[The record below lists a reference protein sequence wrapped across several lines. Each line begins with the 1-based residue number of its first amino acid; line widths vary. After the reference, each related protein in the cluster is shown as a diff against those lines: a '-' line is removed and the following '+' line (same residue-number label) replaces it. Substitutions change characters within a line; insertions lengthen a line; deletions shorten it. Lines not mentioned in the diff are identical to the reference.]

1 MDREFLDEEL
11 RRLASDSGFRPPGW
25 SSEDIDGFR
34 RLIQC
39 VHAATVEDD
48 LRNTRFLRI
57 QASDHGDPARAQA
70 GLSSGRLISLT
81 FKGTDDRGTVV
92 IGDLSAHMEPPR

>member
-1 MDREFLDEEL
+1 MEREYFDEEL
-11 RRLASDSGFRPPGW
+11 RQLALDSGFRPPAW
-25 SSEDIDGFR
+25 SSEDIEGFR

-39 VHAATVEDD
+39 AHAATVEDD

-57 QASDHGDPARAQA
+57 RASDHGDPARAQA
-70 GLSSGRLISLT
+70 RLSSGRMISLT

-92 IGDLSAHMEPPR
+92 IGDLSAHMEPPT

>member
-1 MDREFLDEEL
+1 VDREYLDEEL
-11 RRLASDSGFRPPGW
+11 RHLASDFDFRPPAW
-25 SSEDIDGFR
+25 SSEDIDSFR

-57 QASDHGDPARAQA
+57 RASDHGDPARAHA
-70 GLSSGRLISLT
+70 RLSSGRLISLT
-81 FKGTDDRGTVV
+81 FKGTDDHGTVV

>member
-1 MDREFLDEEL
+1 MDREYVDEEL
-11 RRLASDSGFRPPGW
+11 RHLASDSDFRPPAW

-57 QASDHGDPARAQA
+57 QASDHDDPARAQA
-70 GLSSGRLISLT
+70 RLSSGRLIPLT
-81 FKGTDDRGTVV
+81 FKGTDNHGTVV
-92 IGDLSAHMEPPR
+92 IGDLSALMEPPR

>member
-1 MDREFLDEEL
+1 VEREYLDEEL
-11 RRLASDSGFRPPGW
+11 RQLASDSNFRPPAW
-25 SSEDIDGFR
+25 SSEDIEGFR

-39 VHAATVEDD
+39 VHAATVDDD

-57 QASDHGDPARAQA
+57 QASDHGDPARGQA
-70 GLSSGRLISLT
+70 RLSSGRMIPLT
-81 FKGTDDRGTVV
+81 FKGTDNHGTVV